1 MIEAQANDVLRR
13 LLMENMQAT
22 LTTVQRKC
30 RECVE
35 ANDGSY
41 AMLSAP
47 EAHLLLK
54 HLEAHSEALT
64 VLRPDTRG
72 PLPGA

>member
-1 MIEAQANDVLRR
+1 MNETQANDVLKR

-22 LTTVQRKC
+22 LATVQRKC
-30 RECVE
+30 RECVD

-47 EAHLLLK
+47 EAHVLLT
-54 HLEAHSEALT
+54 HLEAHSEAMM